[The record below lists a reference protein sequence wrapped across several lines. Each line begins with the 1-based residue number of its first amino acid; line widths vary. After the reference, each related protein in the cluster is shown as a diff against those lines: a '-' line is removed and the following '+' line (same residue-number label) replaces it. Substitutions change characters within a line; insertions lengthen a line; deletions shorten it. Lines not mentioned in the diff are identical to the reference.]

1 MEQDRKRFAWG
12 VGLAWLPLLL
22 LAGPGLLN
30 GFRGGFSQE
39 KATGL
44 AAVAGGFAE
53 ALATFGLLAFVVC
66 QVAAIVLLA
75 RAVKRE
81 QWGRSM
87 VAVISIV
94 CSAGIL
100 ALTALA
106 TWWLWHVQGMGVVP
120 AG

>member
-1 MEQDRKRFAWG
+1 MDQDRKRFAWG
-12 VGLAWLPLLL
+12 VGLAWLPLVL
-22 LAGPGLLN
+22 LAGPGLFSAL
-30 GFRGGFSQE
+30 RGVSQE

-53 ALATFGLLAFVVC
+53 ALATFGLLAFVGC
-66 QVAAIVLLA
+66 QVAAIVLLG

-94 CSAGIL
+94 SSAGIL

-106 TWWLWHVQGMGVVP
+106 TWWLWHIQGMGAVP

>member
-1 MEQDRKRFAWG
+1 MDQDRKRFAWG
-12 VGLAWLPLLL
+12 VGLAWLPLLTL
-22 LAGPGLLN
+22 VPGLFSA
-30 GFRGGFSQE
+30 FRGVSQE

-53 ALATFGLLAFVVC
+53 ALATFGLMMFVLC

-94 CSAGIL
+94 CSTGIL

-106 TWWLWHVQGMGVVP
+106 TWWLWHVQEMGVVP